1 MATGESISG
10 CQLKKTLPFTPVL
23 ILAGIFYFFKFL
35 FYFILSFFWGG
46 GGGGALISTHC
57 FLGESI
63 IQASKSQRTPTEFGP
78 PVISRANVVFN
89 R

>member
-35 FYFILSFFWGG
+35 FYFIIFFFGG
-46 GGGGALISTHC
+46 GGGEGGGGL
-57 FLGESI
+57 
-63 IQASKSQRTPTEFGP
+63 
-78 PVISRANVVFN
+78 
-89 R
+89 